1 MSQRPLPWS
10 ETCFVC
16 GDNNP
21 RGLNAKF
28 EVDGEGRV
36 RLETVVDHFF
46 EGYGG
51 HLHGGVVTA
60 MLDET
65 AGWAATV
72 ALGRLCVAVE
82 LTVKFRRPVPGG
94 SKVVVIGEPVAKER
108 RFVRAKATMT
118 NESGQIVATAE
129 GRFMPVKEEV
139 HREVITELKMPGRA
153 AELGDI

>member
-1 MSQRPLPWS
+1 MSHRPLPWS

-16 GDNNP
+16 GDNNAC
-21 RGLNAKF
+21 GLDARF
-28 EVDGEGRV
+28 ELDADGRV
-36 RLETVVDHFF
+36 CLETVVDPHF

-51 HLHGGVVTA
+51 HIHGGILTA

-94 SKVVVIGEPVAKER
+94 SKVVVIGEPVARER
-108 RFVRAKATMT
+108 RFFRAKATMT
-118 NESGQIVATAE
+118 NDLGQVLATAE
-129 GRFMPVKEEV
+129 GRFMPVSDELQNEV
-139 HREVITELKMPGRA
+139 VPQLKMPGRA
-153 AELGDI
+153 AELADI

>member
-16 GDNNP
+16 GDNTP

-28 EVDGEGRV
+28 KLDHEGRV
-36 RLETVVDHFF
+36 RLETIADHHF

-51 HLHGGVVTA
+51 HIHGGILTA

-72 ALGRLCVAVE
+72 ALGRLCLAVE
-82 LTVKFRRPVPGG
+82 LTVKFRRPVAGG

-108 RFVRAKATMT
+108 RFFRAKATMT
-118 NESGQIVATAE
+118 NESGQVVATAE
-129 GRFMPVKEEV
+129 GRFMPVSEEL
-139 HREVITELKMPGRA
+139 HREVVTELKMPGRA
-153 AELGDI
+153 AELDDI

>member
-28 EVDGEGRV
+28 ELDGEGRI
-36 RLETVVDHFF
+36 RLETVVDHCF

-82 LTVKFRRPVPGG
+82 LTVKFRRPVPGC

-108 RFVRAKATMT
+108 RFFRAKATMS
-118 NESGQIVATAE
+118 NDLGQVLATAE
-129 GRFMPVKEEV
+129 GRFMPVSDEV
-139 HREVITELKMPGRA
+139 HHEVVPQLKMPGRP
-153 AELGDI
+153 AELVDI

>member
-1 MSQRPLPWS
+1 MNQRPLPWS

-21 RGLNAKF
+21 RGLDAKF
-28 EVDGEGRV
+28 ELDAEGRV
-36 RLETVVDHFF
+36 RLETVVDHHF

-72 ALGRLCVAVE
+72 ALGRLCLAIE

-94 SKVVVIGEPVAKER
+94 SKVVVIGEPVGKER
-108 RFVRAKATMT
+108 RFFRAKATMT
-118 NESGQIVATAE
+118 NEAGKVLATAE
-129 GRFMPVKEEV
+129 GRFMPVSEEV
-139 HREVITELKMPGRA
+139 HQEVVTQLKMPGRA
-153 AELGDI
+153 AVAEDI